1 VNDVE
6 RGLEEDRKE
15 GDASMRRVW
24 CKSNG
29 RVPPGSTSEVWAN
42 LSNEV
47 KKRKSFAPRL
57 NPHFFAL
64 REWFNRIDS

>member
-29 RVPPGSTSEVWAN
+29 RVPPGSTSEV
-42 LSNEV
+42 LGEFV
-47 KKRKSFAPRL
+47 
-57 NPHFFAL
+57 
-64 REWFNRIDS
+64 E